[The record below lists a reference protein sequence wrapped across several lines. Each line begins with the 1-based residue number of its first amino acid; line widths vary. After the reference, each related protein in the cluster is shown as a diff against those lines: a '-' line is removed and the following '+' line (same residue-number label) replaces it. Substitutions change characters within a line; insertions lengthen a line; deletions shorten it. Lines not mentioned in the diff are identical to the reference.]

1 MGNSELSY
9 VAEPDPVPERAEAID
24 GLIGEALRRG
34 RGARSNRTGRFE
46 TQSAEAFDDGWD
58 LPADASP
65 TRTTVRDE
73 IAKSIISRND
83 SPDLSF
89 EQSINP
95 YRGCEHGC
103 IYCYAR
109 PTHAY
114 LGHSAGIDF
123 ESIIYAKTNAAA
135 LLRKELSRPG
145 YVPKT
150 IALGAVTD
158 PYQPVER
165 GLRISRSIL
174 DVLEEASHPVG
185 IVTKSA
191 GILRDL
197 DVLARLAQHR
207 LVKVAISV
215 TTLDR
220 GLSRSME
227 PRAATPEKRL
237 DTIRQLTQAGIPVT
251 VMVAPIVPALNDSEI
266 EKILEVAADA
276 GATEAG
282 YVLLRLPL
290 ELKDLFR
297 EWLQTDHPDRAKR
310 VISLLRSMHGG
321 RDYVATFGHR
331 QRGSG
336 PFAEQIAARF
346 RLALRRLSLNQRT
359 LRLRTD
365 LFRPPGGRGS
375 QLQLL

>member
-1 MGNSELSY
+1 MSISELSY
-9 VAEPDPVPERAEAID
+9 VSEADPSAERPEAID

-58 LPADASP
+58 LSADVAP

-109 PTHAY
+109 PTHTY

-123 ESIIYAKTNAAA
+123 ESIIYAKSNAAA
-135 LLRKELSRPG
+135 LLRKELARPG

-165 GLRISRSIL
+165 GLRITRSIL
-174 DVLEEASHPVG
+174 EVLEEAAHPVG

-197 DVLARLAQHR
+197 DVLARLAQQR

-220 GLSRSME
+220 ALSRSME

-237 DTIRQLTQAGIPVT
+237 DAIRQLTQAGIPVT

-266 EKILEVAADA
+266 ESILEAAAKA

-282 YVLLRLPL
+282 FVLLRLPL

-346 RLALRRLSLNQRT
+346 RLSLRRLSLNQRT